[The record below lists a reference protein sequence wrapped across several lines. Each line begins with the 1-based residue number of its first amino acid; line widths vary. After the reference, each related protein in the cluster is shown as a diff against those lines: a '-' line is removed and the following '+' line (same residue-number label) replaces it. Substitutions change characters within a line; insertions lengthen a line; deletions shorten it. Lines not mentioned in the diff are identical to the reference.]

1 LYHVSARDRGSD
13 TGITAP
19 AAPVDFARAIFAELG
34 IFTAKYEA
42 LWFEMFK
49 HGKLPQAAI

>member
-42 LWFEMFK
+42 L
-49 HGKLPQAAI
+49 